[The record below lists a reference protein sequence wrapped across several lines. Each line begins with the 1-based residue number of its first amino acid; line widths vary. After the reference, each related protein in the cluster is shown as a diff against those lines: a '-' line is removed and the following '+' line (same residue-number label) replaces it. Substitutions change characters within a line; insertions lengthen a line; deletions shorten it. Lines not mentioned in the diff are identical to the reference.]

1 MTGGKKVPI
10 YEKNFIHH
18 QNVIKKVQRRR
29 SSAFSFRFILRLL
42 ASTASPVKTSVSFF
56 KFSHFVETSKNE

>member
-10 YEKNFIHH
+10 YKKIFFHH
-18 QNVIKKVQRRR
+18 QNVIKKVQCRR